1 MFKKKITQL
10 LRYMNN
16 LSSKGYYSDSTLDKY
31 ISLDPYLNLYY
42 NCIEKEKVL
51 TNTEICFSPTIKFG
65 STIEFVKK
73 NNPHEYTILQ
83 NTNDCVILLYKI
95 KEGRYKFRLELFFF
109 KNKLVFFTYIYRA
122 SRGKKRIL
130 DLFAKKYLKSEEHR
144 LPDLSKITLTDGLKK
159 HIEIDNSVFLTMHY
173 FTFKYGFFDYL
184 KSINKNHQIQ
194 KIKVS
199 NLEEFLLLRR
209 I

>member
-1 MFKKKITQL
+1 
-10 LRYMNN
+10 MNN
-16 LSSKGYYSDSTLDKY
+16 LSSKGYYSDSTFDKY

-95 KEGRYKFRLELFFF
+95 KYLNSHIYHYTPPNTHTKV
-109 KNKLVFFTYIYRA
+109 KN
-122 SRGKKRIL
+122 
-130 DLFAKKYLKSEEHR
+130 
-144 LPDLSKITLTDGLKK
+144 
-159 HIEIDNSVFLTMHY
+159 
-173 FTFKYGFFDYL
+173 
-184 KSINKNHQIQ
+184 Q
-194 KIKVS
+194 
-199 NLEEFLLLRR
+199 
-209 I
+209 